1 MTSKDRGI
9 LYPARL
15 PDFHRLP
22 APEPVAEL
30 VRWFWIPEWDIA
42 PGRTSRQHLMSFPT
56 SNLVVQTNLVMLSG
70 PTTRASYRDLSGRG
84 WAVGALLR
92 PAAMPTFTAAPVDL
106 RDTVAP
112 FEAPDLHEAVVE
124 AMTIVDRDER
134 HAAAVEVFST
144 WFAKNALSVTDQ
156 GRQANEL
163 AELLD
168 GDAEVRTLDDAAA
181 RMHVAPR
188 TLHRLAT
195 RYVGLSPAEMIRRRR
210 LQEAAERVR
219 TEPGVSLAEIATEL
233 GYADHGHLTREFRE
247 RLGFTPSGY
256 RAEIDE
262 S

>member
-1 MTSKDRGI
+1 M
-9 LYPARL
+9 
-15 PDFHRLP
+15 P
-22 APEPVAEL
+22 APEPVADL

-42 PGRTSRQHLMSFPT
+42 PGRSSRQHLVSFPA
-56 SNLVVQTNLVMLSG
+56 SNLVVEPGEVVFSG
-70 PTTRASYRDLSGRG
+70 PTTRVSHRDLTGRG

-92 PAAMPTFTAAPVDL
+92 PAAMPTFTETPSDL
-106 RDTVAP
+106 RDTVRP
-112 FEAPDLHEAVVE
+112 FDAPDLREAVAD
-124 AMTIVDRDER
+124 AMTVADRDER
-134 HAAAVEVFST
+134 HAAAVEAFAT
-144 WFAKNALSVTDQ
+144 WLDKHALPVTEQ

-168 GDAEVRTLDDAAA
+168 GDAEVRTLDDAAT

-219 TEPGVSLAEIATEL
+219 TEPGVNLAEIATEL

-256 RAEIDE
+256 RAETGAA
-262 S
+262 